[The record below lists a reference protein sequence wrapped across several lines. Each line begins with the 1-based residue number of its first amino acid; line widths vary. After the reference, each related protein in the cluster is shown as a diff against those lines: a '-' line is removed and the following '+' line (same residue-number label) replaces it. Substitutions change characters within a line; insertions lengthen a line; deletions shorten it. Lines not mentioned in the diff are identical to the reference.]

1 MPWRGTHI
9 LMQPHARTG
18 YALSAL
24 AAVVWASTAPGLSY
38 LITRYAIPGLT
49 LALWRDLLIA
59 VVCAGGLLSFRPA
72 LLRIGTHAIV
82 QLALTGMIS
91 IGMYHALWLWSVTL
105 NGAAIAVVL
114 IYTYPVFVALGA
126 WLLFREQITKAHL
139 VALALALA
147 GCALVVRAYDP
158 AILRISWTGA
168 VIGLLTALTHTV
180 YVLIG
185 QRNAPS
191 ISPWTTLAYTMIFG
205 ALTLVAL
212 ALAADYLAPSTRSY
226 LWSIEAPSAWV
237 ILAMIAVG
245 PTLGGYALFTQS
257 LRYIPGKVAGL
268 ISVIEAPVA
277 ALIAVTLLGER
288 LELLQV
294 MGIVLI
300 LVAVVLPRFAARVQ
314 QTATLVASRG

>member
-1 MPWRGTHI
+1 MHTH
-9 LMQPHARTG
+9 LRTG

-38 LITRYAIPGLT
+38 LITRHAIPGLT

-59 VVCAGGLLSFRPA
+59 VVCTAGLLVFRPS
-72 LLRIGTHAIV
+72 LLRIGRSAIG

-91 IGMYHALWLWSVTL
+91 IGIYHALWLWSVTL

-126 WLLFREQITKAHL
+126 WLLFREPITKVHIA
-139 VALALALA
+139 AMALALA

-158 AILRISWTGA
+158 AVLRIGWIGA
-168 VIGLLTALTHTV
+168 VVGLLTAVTHTV
-180 YVLIG
+180 YVLTG

-191 ISPWTTLAYTMIFG
+191 ISPWTTLAYTMTFG
-205 ALTLVAL
+205 SLTLVAL
-212 ALAADYLAPSTRSY
+212 ALAADWIAPATHSY
-226 LWSIEAPSAWV
+226 IWAIEAPSAWL
-237 ILAMIAVG
+237 ILAIIAIG

-277 ALIAVTLLGER
+277 TLIAVTLLGER

-294 MGIVLI
+294 VGMGMI
-300 LVAVVLPRFAARVQ
+300 LVAVVLPRVAVRVQ
-314 QTATLVASRG
+314 QPTPLTV

>member
-1 MPWRGTHI
+1 MH
-9 LMQPHARTG
+9 PHPRTG

-38 LITRYAIPGLT
+38 LMTRYAIPGLT

-59 VVCAGGLLSFRPA
+59 VVCTAGLLIFRPS
-72 LLRIGTHAIV
+72 LLRIGASAIG

-91 IGMYHALWLWSVTL
+91 IGIYHALWLWSVTL

-126 WLLFREQITKAHL
+126 WLLFREPMTKAHMA
-139 VALALALA
+139 ALTLALA

-158 AILRISWTGA
+158 AVLRISWLGA
-168 VIGLLTALTHTV
+168 VVGLLTALTHTV
-180 YVLIG
+180 YVLTG

-191 ISPWTTLAYTMIFG
+191 ISPWTTLAYTMTFG
-205 ALTLVAL
+205 SLTLVAL
-212 ALAADYLAPSTRSY
+212 ALAADRLAPAAHSY
-226 LWSIEAPSAWV
+226 LWAIEAPTAWV
-237 ILAMIAVG
+237 ILAIIAIG

-277 ALIAVTLLGER
+277 TLIAVTLLGER
-288 LELLQV
+288 LEPLQV
-294 MGIVLI
+294 VGMGMIM
-300 LVAVVLPRFAARVQ
+300 VAVVLPRFAARTQ
-314 QTATLVASRG
+314 QTAPLVA